1 MKEFYIEDVVKTGR
15 RKNKTK
21 SAKVGDNIKVVLR
34 LHSPVDNRDAERLWF
49 KVIDIKNGIIIA
61 SLDNVPSYLRSISET
76 DKLEFTENNIL
87 EILTEK

>member
-34 LHSPVDNRDAERLWF
+34 LYSPVDNIDAERLWF

-87 EILTEK
+87 EILTDK

>member
-34 LHSPVDNRDAERLWF
+34 LHSPVDNIDAERLWF

>member
-34 LHSPVDNRDAERLWF
+34 LYSPVDNIDAERLWF